1 MRSIDFENIEQKFD
15 EALESEEWSRLQE
28 DFSSSTDIY
37 IIANG
42 GLWAVANHVAADCNR
57 LFAKAGIKKS
67 VETLDS
73 QCLIT
78 SLANDYG
85 YNNLFLGWLEM
96 KRKTGKM
103 KDDAMIIALSCSG
116 GSKNVVSCCH
126 WAEKYGYKT
135 AMISGQSR
143 GVLSD
148 GANSVV
154 LDCNYFHTVEV
165 LTLILF
171 YDMIHVSGAEC
182 PSIREEIIRKGTAQP
197 LARNP
202 LGTADDFSMEKSKS
216 PKQ

>member
-15 EALESEEWSRLQE
+15 EVLESKEWKKFQE
-28 DFSSSTDIY
+28 DFVSSTDIY
-37 IIANG
+37 IVANG
-42 GLWAVANHVAADCNR
+42 GLWAVANHAADDCNR
-57 LFAKAGIKKS
+57 LFAKAGIKKG
-67 VETLDS
+67 VDTLDS

-126 WAEKYGYKT
+126 WAKKYGYKT
-135 AMISGQSR
+135 AMISGQNR
-143 GVLSD
+143 DVLSD
-148 GANSVV
+148 EINNVV
-154 LDCNYFHTVEV
+154 LNCNYFHTVEV

-171 YDMIHVSGAEC
+171 YDMIHFNGAEC
-182 PSIREEIIRKGTAQP
+182 PSIREEVIRKGTAQP

-202 LGTADDFSMEKSKS
+202 LNGG
-216 PKQ
+216 